1 MSKAL
6 NQAPDKAPKLSYVAL
21 VSRDV
26 PAAADVLGGV
36 LGLTATECTLP
47 SGSAAPAFAV
57 GEAALLLCE
66 PGDAFVDETDRT
78 GVHHIGLDYADMDA
92 TAARLGEAGISV
104 RDAGG
109 GVNGGRRKA
118 LAAED
123 TVGVRTYLV
132 EPLDIARSASARIE
146 RIDHLGV
153 ASADNRQAISVFT
166 DTLGLPIESQ
176 QTDMEVETVVESFTS
191 DKYGVVYHTRT
202 PRPVGGLRVAFLT
215 AGDCELEFLQNFD
228 PNHGAELSHGA
239 SGTTRQD
246 QGAVTKY
253 IESRGAGLHHVALKS
268 PDINATLAALEDAGC
283 VMIDTVGRP
292 GSRRAQ
298 IGFIHPKSMGG
309 LLFHVVQRD

>member
-1 MSKAL
+1 M
-6 NQAPDKAPKLSYVAL
+6 
-21 VSRDV
+21 
-26 PAAADVLGGV
+26 
-36 LGLTATECTLP
+36 
-47 SGSAAPAFAV
+47 
-57 GEAALLLCE
+57 
-66 PGDAFVDETDRT
+66 
-78 GVHHIGLDYADMDA
+78 
-92 TAARLGEAGISV
+92 
-104 RDAGG
+104 
-109 GVNGGRRKA
+109 
-118 LAAED
+118 
-123 TVGVRTYLV
+123 
-132 EPLDIARSASARIE
+132 
-146 RIDHLGV
+146 